1 MVIELPAA
9 LKTTS
14 SMNVRIKS
22 RPRPP
27 ILTRS
32 SWSIGWSNREVS
44 KPGALVADN
53 ERSGKVINTD
63 DDADPP

>member
-44 KPGALVADN
+44 KPGPSSPIMNVAA
-53 ERSGKVINTD
+53 R
-63 DDADPP
+63 